1 MSRDSDKARE
11 LAERYEESYWRRDD
25 IEEVALAAMR
35 YAYQEAAQVADADKQ
50 MQTGV
55 IADYVNRCD
64 GGASFAA
71 AERIRKVLESRAR
84 DLGAE

>member
-11 LAERYEESYWRRDD
+11 LAERYEKSYWRRDD

-35 YAYQEAAQVADADKQ
+35 YAYQEAAAELEHK
-50 MQTGV
+50 
-55 IADYVNRCD
+55 
-64 GGASFAA
+64 ASPTCA
-71 AERIRKVLESRAR
+71 KCSLESRAR